1 MTIPRWRDA
10 ELPDPSRRAYCMAMP
25 LHVPTYTVDELENFP
40 NDGNRYELLDGFLI
54 VTPAPGFPHQ
64 LIASRLATWLS
75 NYLAPAGKAVV
86 VGPGAVELRPKTH
99 LEPDVLVLP
108 APVKGQKEWRHFTHW
123 WLAIEVLSRSSKFYD
138 REVKRDAYLAL
149 SVAEVWL
156 VDRREAV
163 VLVSRRD
170 GARDVEARERLVWSP
185 PELPKRLTIDLKQLF
200 AGLE

>member
-1 MTIPRWRDA
+1 
-10 ELPDPSRRAYCMAMP
+10 MAMP
-25 LHVPTYTVDELENFP
+25 LRVPTFTVDDLESFP

-64 LIASRLATWLS
+64 LIASRLAYQLTSHLES
-75 NYLAPAGKAVV
+75 SGKAVV

-99 LEPDVLVLP
+99 LEPDVLVQP
-108 APVKGQKEWRHFTHW
+108 APRKGQKEWHHFTHW
-123 WLAIEVLSRSSKFYD
+123 WLAIEVLSRSSRFYD

-149 SVAEVWL
+149 GVAEVWL
-156 VDRREAV
+156 VDRREEV

-170 GARDVEARERLVWSP
+170 GPRDAVAREQLVWSP
-185 PELPKRLTIDLKQLF
+185 PQLTERLTIDLARLF

>member
-1 MTIPRWRDA
+1 
-10 ELPDPSRRAYCMAMP
+10 MAMP
-25 LHVPTYTVDELENFP
+25 LHVPTFTVDDLENLP

-64 LIASRLATWLS
+64 LIATRLAAVLTTFLNPS
-75 NYLAPAGKAVV
+75 GKAVV

-108 APVKGQKEWRHFTHW
+108 APKLGQNQWHHFKGW
-123 WLAIEVLSRSSKFYD
+123 WLAVEVLSRSSRFYD

-149 SVAEVWL
+149 GVAEVWL
-156 VDRREAV
+156 VDRHEREI
-163 VLVSRRD
+163 LVSRRD
-170 GARDVEARERLVWSP
+170 GPRDEPARDRLLWSP
-185 PELPKRLTIDLKQLF
+185 PELGQSLTLDLRELF